1 LKTHLFAL
9 TAIFFLLATTSCQKK
24 PTASFS
30 TDKEVY
36 TIGEKVLLSNASQDA
51 YYYTWIAKGP
61 GMEEIRSSK
70 EDFSFM
76 LSQVG
81 TYEISLSVYSKNGKL
96 VSQHSKSINSQNVK
110 ANIGRVV
117 FYTTNTGTIYYVSQ
131 NGISLG
137 NFEDSFTGVPQCNA
151 TGALTYQ
158 TAAGVQSFY
167 IQKYTS
173 VTTGI
178 ATYTVQVED
187 GLCKPL
193 LVNF

>member
-1 LKTHLFAL
+1 LKTHLLAL
-9 TAIFFLLATTSCQKK
+9 TALFFLLTTVSCQKK

-36 TIGEKVLLSNASQDA
+36 TTRETVYLENSSTEAH
-51 YYYTWIAKGP
+51 YYTWIVKGP
-61 GMEEIRSSK
+61 EKEEIRSSK
-70 EDFSFM
+70 EDFSFT

-117 FYTTNTGTIYYVSQ
+117 FYTTNTNTIYYVSQ

-137 NFEDSFTGVPQCNA
+137 YFEDSFTGVPQCNA
-151 TGALTYQ
+151 TGALTCQ

-173 VTTGI
+173 VTTDI